1 MAEATR
7 VAKTLVLANLRARNL
22 HERAAW
28 VDKEL
33 PALIDTARNAS
44 LMRTLGIDT
53 DTLVADAASDPDEAP
68 HPAPAAV
75 HH

>member
-7 VAKTLVLANLRARNL
+7 VAKKLVLANLRARNL

-44 LMRTLGIDT
+44 LMRTLGIDSE
-53 DTLVADAASDPDEAP
+53 TLMADAALDPKQTP
-68 HPAPAAV
+68 QPAPSAV
-75 HH
+75 HR